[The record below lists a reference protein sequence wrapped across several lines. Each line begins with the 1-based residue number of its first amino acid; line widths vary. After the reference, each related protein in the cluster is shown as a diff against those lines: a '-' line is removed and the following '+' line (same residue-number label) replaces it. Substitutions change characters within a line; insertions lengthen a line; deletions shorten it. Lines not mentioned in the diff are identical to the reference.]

1 MTPDPEGPAAL
12 LAHAR
17 RHPGI
22 EEGVACAGTKL
33 ESRTVKVRGKAFA
46 FFGPGTLRLKLGASL
61 AEAQQFAVRAPDAC
75 TAGAGGWI
83 AVRYVAGAP
92 PAAVLRR
99 WLDESHALFAG
110 SAAPA
115 TAAKKPA
122 AGKPRKAAAK
132 AKKPRRG

>member
-1 MTPDPEGPAAL
+1 MTGKPSAPFAAL

-46 FFGPGTLRLKLGASL
+46 FFGPDTLRLKLGSSL
-61 AEAQQFAVRAPDAC
+61 AEAQTFAAQSPDAC
-75 TAGAGGWI
+75 SAGAGGWV
-83 AVRYVAGAP
+83 AVRFAAGAP

-99 WLDESHALFAG
+99 WLDESHGLYAG
-110 SAAPA
+110 AVA
-115 TAAKKPA
+115 TAAAKTKPTKAKPA
-122 AGKPRKAAAK
+122 KKRKK
-132 AKKPRRG
+132 R

>member
-1 MTPDPEGPAAL
+1 MSANSEGHSAL

-46 FFGPGTLRLKLGASL
+46 FFGPGTLRLKLGSSL
-61 AEAQQFAVRAPDAC
+61 AEAQAFAARAPDAC
-75 TAGAGGWI
+75 SAGAGGWI
-83 AVRYVAGAP
+83 AVRFVAGAP

-110 SAAPA
+110 GGAPA
-115 TAAKKPA
+115 K
-122 AGKPRKAAAK
+122 K
-132 AKKPRRG
+132 AKKAKKARR

>member
-1 MTPDPEGPAAL
+1 MSANSEGQAAL

-22 EEGVACAGTKL
+22 EEGVACAGTKI

-61 AEAQQFAVRAPDAC
+61 AEAQAFAAQSPDAC
-75 TAGAGGWI
+75 SAGAGGWI
-83 AVRYVAGAP
+83 AVRFAAGGP

-99 WLDESHALFAG
+99 WLDESHALFSG
-110 SAAPA
+110 GGAPGA
-115 TAAKKPA
+115 AAKKP
-122 AGKPRKAAAK
+122 RKGAAK
-132 AKKPRRG
+132 AKKPRR

>member
-1 MTPDPEGPAAL
+1 MTAKPDGLPATL

-46 FFGPGTLRLKLGASL
+46 FFASDKLRLKLGSSL
-61 AEAQQFAVRAPDAC
+61 AEAQAFAARSPDAC
-75 TAGAGGWI
+75 SAGAGGWI
-83 AVRYVAGAP
+83 AVRFAVCAP
-92 PAAVLRR
+92 PTALLRR

-110 SAAPA
+110 AAPKA
-115 TAAKKPA
+115 APKAAKGKTSAPA
-122 AGKPRKAAAK
+122 RK
-132 AKKPRRG
+132 RRR